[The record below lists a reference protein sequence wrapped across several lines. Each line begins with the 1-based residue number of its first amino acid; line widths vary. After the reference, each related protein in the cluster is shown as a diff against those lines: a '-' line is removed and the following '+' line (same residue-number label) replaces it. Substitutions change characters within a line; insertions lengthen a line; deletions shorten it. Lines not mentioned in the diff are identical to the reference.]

1 MVWLTPRDGSDTL
14 RKIVNIPQAFEHA
27 RERHRSGRLPEA
39 DALYRQ
45 ILAAEPHHAAALH
58 MLGVLA
64 GQTGR
69 SDDAVNF
76 IQQAIFL
83 KPDHAEAHKNLGIAL
98 RATGKMEAAIAAF
111 RQAIALQPDYAEVH
125 KNLGSALYHNGRLD
139 EAIASYRRAIA
150 LKPDFSEALSNLGVA
165 LRENGQLDDA
175 VASCRRAIALKPDQ
189 PDFHNNLGN
198 ALHDKGQPE
207 EAIASYRTALLL
219 KPDFAVACNNLGV
232 ALKAAG
238 QTDEAIAA
246 FRAALRLKPDYAEA
260 CNHLGSALQAEGRLD
275 EAVAAYRKAIALKP
289 DCADAFGN
297 LGHALK
303 SQDRHDEAAAA
314 YRRAIALKP
323 DSPDWQHVLAALTGE
338 HSPTTTPASYV
349 RKLFDPYAR
358 DFDAHLVGQLH
369 YRVPEQ
375 MLDAVLCVAPGR
387 QFDILD
393 LGCGTGLCGV
403 AFRAHAKVLT
413 GVDLS
418 PGMIAQAGARGI
430 YGRLITGDLAE
441 AMQDEEESCDLV
453 LAGDLFV
460 YVGDLSDVFRA
471 VARTLRSGGLFAF
484 SLEQH
489 DGAGFVLHSKVR
501 FAHSLGYIRGLSESH
516 GFTERHVRE
525 IAVRKSGADDVPG
538 WIVVL
543 QKASHP
549 AACE

>member
-1 MVWLTPRDGSDTL
+1 MD
-14 RKIVNIPQAFEHA
+14 IPQAFEHA

-39 DALYRQ
+39 EALYRQ
-45 ILAAEPHHAAALH
+45 ILAAEPRHTDALH
-58 MLGVLA
+58 LLGVLA

-69 SDDAVNF
+69 SEAAVEF
-76 IQQAIFL
+76 IRQAIAL
-83 KPDHAEAHKNLGIAL
+83 RPDHAEAHKNLGIAL
-98 RATGKMEAAIAAF
+98 RACGKMDDAIAAY
-111 RQAIALQPDYAEVH
+111 REAIALQPDYAEAH
-125 KNLGSALYHNGRLD
+125 KNLGSAMYHIGRLD
-139 EAIASYRRAIA
+139 EAIAAYRRAIA
-150 LKPDFSEALSNLGVA
+150 LKPDFSEAHGNLGVA
-165 LRENGQLDDA
+165 LRENGQLDEA
-175 VASCRRAIALKPDQ
+175 IAACRRAIALKPDQ

-198 ALHDKGQPE
+198 ALHDQGQAE
-207 EAIASYRTALLL
+207 EAIASYRAALLL
-219 KPDFAVACNNLGV
+219 KPDFAVACNNLGIV
-232 ALKAAG
+232 LKERG
-238 QTDEAIAA
+238 RHDEAAAA
-246 FRAALRLKPDYAEA
+246 FRKVTE
-260 CNHLGSALQAEGRLD
+260 
-275 EAVAAYRKAIALKP
+275 LKP

-303 SQDRHDEAAAA
+303 SQDRRDEAVAA

-358 DFDAHLVGQLH
+358 DFDAHLVGQLD
-369 YRVPEQ
+369 YRVPEEL
-375 MLDAVLCVAPGR
+375 LDAVLGVAPGG

-403 AFRAHAKVLT
+403 AFRAHAKILT

-418 PGMIAQAGARGI
+418 PGMIAQAEARGI

-441 AMQDEEESCDLV
+441 AMRDAEENCDLV
-453 LAGDLFV
+453 LAGDLFG
-460 YVGDLSDVFRA
+460 YVGDLSGVFCA

-484 SLEQH
+484 SLERH

-501 FAHSLGYIRGLSESH
+501 FAHSLGYIRELSQSH
-516 GFTERHVRE
+516 GFTELDVRE

-543 QKASHP
+543 QKPSHP
-549 AACE
+549 AARE